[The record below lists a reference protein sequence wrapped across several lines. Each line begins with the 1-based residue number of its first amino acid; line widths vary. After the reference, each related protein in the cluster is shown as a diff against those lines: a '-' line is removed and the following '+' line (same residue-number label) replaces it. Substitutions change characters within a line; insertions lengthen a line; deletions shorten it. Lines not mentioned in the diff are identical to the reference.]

1 MLTKEELLEK
11 LAEKRRELGRN
22 PTFSEVKSDPNC
34 PSTSEI
40 SYRFGSFDAAMVEL
54 DAYHKPE
61 EDASGRIKIKG
72 KKPRRVMMK
81 QKWLAKIRGAK
92 GVGMTREEML
102 DRLIQIKQENG
113 EITDK
118 AIRRDSVL
126 VHYDVMREFG
136 SLGAMKKQVKLEMQK
151 RRKERLA
158 AAAESAEEAKPVEAD
173 TSLPAEA
180 KLIVPI
186 EHEEFKAEMR
196 KVFDK
201 RMQSESEKEEKMV
214 EHKRKA
220 RLTKEECLAEMKQL
234 ANELGH
240 VPTWT
245 DIRAM
250 GASEATIQKKLGPRC
265 YWDELLGVPFTKAS
279 AASAEKAKAKLEGKV
294 LEATEEKSVETA
306 EEKPVEVVERK
317 PVKAAEKKPAKA
329 KKAEVIEAAEDA
341 KAEAAETVE
350 LAPGNAPQEPIE
362 AAVDN
367 VRRVL
372 NSIHEMALVT
382 ADLEVASEIEVAVG
396 GGKTA
401 VISICTK

>member
-81 QKWLAKIRGAK
+81 QEWLAKIRGAK
-92 GVGMTREEML
+92 GVGMTREEPE
-102 DRLIQIKQENG
+102 K
-113 EITDK
+113 
-118 AIRRDSVL
+118 
-126 VHYDVMREFG
+126 
-136 SLGAMKKQVKLEMQK
+136 
-151 RRKERLA
+151 
-158 AAAESAEEAKPVEAD
+158 
-173 TSLPAEA
+173 

-201 RMQSESEKEEKMV
+201 RMQSEPEKEGRKMV

-306 EEKPVEVVERK
+306 EEKPVEVADGK
-317 PVKAAEKKPAKA
+317 PAKVAKKKPAKA
-329 KKAEVIEAAEDA
+329 KKAEVVEAVEDA
-341 KAEAAETVE
+341 KAEAAETVK
-350 LAPGNAPQEPIE
+350 PTPDNAPQEPIE

-372 NSIHEMALVT
+372 NSIREMALVT